1 MVEKLKNIL
10 AVVNADSYL
19 KTHVHY
25 IPDYDEKLAYGLSCG
40 CNATINVPI
49 VGLEACGTSWM
60 KDVANLNTLIST
72 HDGGVADASAS
83 SYLDVSGSSEEE
95 ELDMLYQRMEEAMAA
110 SENDFD
116 LEYILQQQLKAYL
129 PVISGAR
136 MLKDYLDY
144 LFPK

>member
-1 MVEKLKNIL
+1 MSRKLYRL
-10 AVVNADSYL
+10 LETVAADDYL
-19 KTHVHY
+19 RDHVHY
-25 IPDYDEKLAYGLSCG
+25 LPDYDEKLAYGLSVG
-40 CNATINVPI
+40 SNAAINVPI

-60 KDVANLNTLIST
+60 KDVANLNFLIST

-83 SYLDVSGSSEEE
+83 SYLNVSGGNEEE

-116 LEYILQQQLKAYL
+116 LEYILQQQLEAYL

>member
-1 MVEKLKNIL
+1 MAKPKITRIK
-10 AVVNADSYL
+10 A
-19 KTHVHY
+19 
-25 IPDYDEKLAYGLSCG
+25 G
-40 CNATINVPI
+40 
-49 VGLEACGTSWM
+49 EASKET
-60 KDVANLNTLIST
+60 K
-72 HDGGVADASAS
+72 
-83 SYLDVSGSSEEE
+83 EE

-144 LFPK
+144 LFPA